1 MTTETG
7 CRRCWR
13 SAAAAVLL
21 LSLATAQAAEPLPEP
36 LTLKDALRLAGT
48 DHPAI
53 ALSRARLAQLQAEAE
68 RTAARDGVDIGAS
81 LEARVVDPPASSD
94 DQSNNDS
101 RAILFARKRLYDFGH
116 TRALEAAAA
125 ASVTGG
131 ELLASAELQRHR
143 IAIMQAFFDV
153 LLGDLEYARD
163 NEAMAV
169 AYVQADRSRDRNE
182 LGQVSDIDLLQTE
195 SVYQEYRMQRARSQ
209 SRQRST
215 RARLAQLLD
224 RPDELPSS
232 LQQPD
237 LAGNNRPLPEYR
249 QLVEATLAANPKVL
263 SLRADLEAARLQV
276 QAQRTGKRPVL
287 SGSVQ
292 AAANEREVG
301 SRNPFEAELR
311 LEIPLYDSN
320 RVNAEVAR
328 AQADVYRL
336 TAELRQLE
344 YELRQRLLETWLD
357 IQTLL
362 AQRQQVDIFTQSRAL
377 NFDRAQAEYELEL
390 KTDFGDALVGQSES
404 ALLRAQT
411 EFGLA
416 LDWARL
422 AALTGEPYS
431 PYIHTE
437 ATAPH
442 ASSNH
447 ETLPR

>member
-1 MTTETG
+1 MTFAT
-7 CRRCWR
+7 
-13 SAAAAVLL
+13 AVLL
-21 LSLATAQAAEPLPEP
+21 LSSATTLAAEPLPDP
-36 LTLKDALRLAGT
+36 LTLEDALRLAGA

-68 RTAARDGVDIGAS
+68 RTAARDEVDIGAS
-81 LEARVVDPPASSD
+81 LEARLIDPPSSSD
-94 DQSNNDS
+94 NQSNNDS

-116 TRALEAAAA
+116 TRALEEAAA

-131 ELLASAELQRHR
+131 ELLAGADLLRHR

-153 LLGDLEYARD
+153 LLADLEYARD

-182 LGQVSDIDLLQTE
+182 LGQVSDIDLLEQE
-195 SVYQEYRMQRARSQ
+195 RIYQEYRMRRTRAQ
-209 SRQRST
+209 ARQRST
-215 RARLAQLLD
+215 RALLAQLLD
-224 RPDELPSS
+224 RPDQLPSS
-232 LQQPD
+232 LQQPN
-237 LAGNNRPLPEYR
+237 LAGNNQPLPEYQ
-249 QLVEATLAANPKVL
+249 QLLEATLAANPGMQ
-263 SLRADLEAARLQV
+263 SLRADLEAARLMV

-292 AAANEREVG
+292 AAANERNVG
-301 SRNPFEAELR
+301 SRNPLEAELR

-320 RVNAEVAR
+320 RSNAEVAR

-336 TAELRQLE
+336 TAELRQRE
-344 YELRQRLLETWLD
+344 YELRQRVLEIWLD

-362 AQRQQVDIFTQSRAL
+362 AQQQQVDIFTESRAL

-390 KTDFGDALVGQSES
+390 KTDFGDALAGQSES

-422 AALTGEPYS
+422 TALTGEPYS
-431 PYIHTE
+431 PYIPAQ
-437 ATAPH
+437 ATLPDAN
-442 ASSNH
+442 SNH

>member
-1 MTTETG
+1 MTSRAGNMPRLTFAT
-7 CRRCWR
+7 
-13 SAAAAVLL
+13 AVLL
-21 LSLATAQAAEPLPEP
+21 LSSATTLAAEPLPEP
-36 LTLKDALRLAGT
+36 LTLEDALRLAGA

-68 RTAARDGVDIGAS
+68 RTAARDEIDIGAS
-81 LEARVVDPPASSD
+81 LEARLIDPPSSSD
-94 DQSNNDS
+94 DQGNNDS

-116 TRALEAAAA
+116 TRAIEDAAA

-131 ELLASAELQRHR
+131 ELRASADLLRHR

-153 LLGDLEYARD
+153 LLADLEYARD

-182 LGQVSDIDLLQTE
+182 LGQVSDIDLLEQE
-195 SVYQEYRMQRARSQ
+195 SVYQEYRMRRTRAQ
-209 SRQRST
+209 ARQRST
-215 RARLAQLLD
+215 RALLAQLLD
-224 RPDELPSS
+224 RPDQLPSS
-232 LQQPD
+232 LQQPN
-237 LAGNNRPLPEYR
+237 LAGNNQPLPEYQ
-249 QLVEATLAANPKVL
+249 QLIEATLAANPGMQ
-263 SLRADLEAARLQV
+263 SLRADLEAARLMV
-276 QAQRTGKRPVL
+276 KAERTGKRPVL

-292 AAANEREVG
+292 AAANERNVG
-301 SRNPFEAELR
+301 SRNPLEAELR

-320 RVNAEVAR
+320 RGNAEVAR

-344 YELRQRLLETWLD
+344 YELRQRVLETWLD

-362 AQRQQVDIFTQSRAL
+362 AQQQQVDIVTRSRAL

-422 AALTGEPYS
+422 AALTGEPFS
-431 PYIHTE
+431 PYIHAQ
-437 ATAPH
+437 ATPPQE
-442 ASSNH
+442 NRTH